1 MTDRDGISRVVARER
16 LADARRA
23 VGEGRSPAIEK
34 QRERRRLARAKTFGE
49 FAVQWLKDVVV
60 MWMRARDN
68 QVNDL
73 PILDQIVQQEL
84 SLEHQA
90 IAIAILSEIDNEGRL
105 GLVVYGKRCLAFLLK
120 GEYVVIGRDRG
131 RRP

>member
-1 MTDRDGISRVVARER
+1 
-16 LADARRA
+16 
-23 VGEGRSPAIEK
+23 
-34 QRERRRLARAKTFGE
+34 
-49 FAVQWLKDVVV
+49 

-120 GEYVVIGRDRG
+120 GEYVVLGRDRG